1 MPRKFSW
8 QLADGSWWSLEANP
22 GDATVS
28 HQLPTINLVA
38 AATGRGPPGGGRDS
52 SARGWRCA
60 PTGVGVSPNG
70 GFDLPQR
77 RVSLPPT
84 ERKPSPDMKSSPRRV
99 FACLRVFAC
108 AMPCMFA
115 CLRVSTREMPSQPH
129 PPCEK
134 CRLAASA
141 PRFAQ
146 GMHLRA
152 NNAHRSC
159 VATGGTQSF
168 ASEIGR
174 NKMRPSRD
182 WRKSHQCA
190 SLMRGNGDGRPTV
203 GGSAGRL
210 ALPCA
215 ICVLR
220 PCVAHG

>member
-1 MPRKFSW
+1 MAFHDTGRAKPFGARCGRGSRTMPRKFSW

-38 AATGRGPPGGGRDS
+38 AATGRGPPDGGRDS

-84 ERKPSPDMKSSPRRV
+84 ERKPSPDMTSSPRRV

-115 CLRVSTREMPSQPH
+115 CLRVSTREMPLGTPMRTKVNSVVYNRFGDLRF
-129 PPCEK
+129 
-134 CRLAASA
+134 RL
-141 PRFAQ
+141 
-146 GMHLRA
+146 
-152 NNAHRSC
+152 
-159 VATGGTQSF
+159 
-168 ASEIGR
+168 
-174 NKMRPSRD
+174 
-182 WRKSHQCA
+182 
-190 SLMRGNGDGRPTV
+190 RG
-203 GGSAGRL
+203 A
-210 ALPCA
+210 
-215 ICVLR
+215 
-220 PCVAHG
+220 

>member
-84 ERKPSPDMKSSPRRV
+84 ERKPSPDMTSSPRRV

-115 CLRVSTREMPSQPH
+115 CLRVSTRG
-129 PPCEK
+129 K
-134 CRLAASA
+134 CRRNLTRHARSAAWLR
-141 PRFAQ
+141 PRT
-146 GMHLRA
+146 LD
-152 NNAHRSC
+152 N
-159 VATGGTQSF
+159 
-168 ASEIGR
+168 
-174 NKMRPSRD
+174 
-182 WRKSHQCA
+182 RKIAFGCA
-190 SLMRGNGDGRPTV
+190 SIAMRRFSQGGV
-203 GGSAGRL
+203 GLRRRH
-210 ALPCA
+210 LPPSTFGQC
-215 ICVLR
+215 
-220 PCVAHG
+220 